1 MAQVLRDGFRIMC
14 VWEGEAPAEPVR
26 REPHPPGKPILKL
39 ALRCWL
45 PLVAVFLML
54 GGCSSSSSRLEPR
67 VRQAIERGERLLGQ
81 NRPER
86 AQSEFRRAADL
97 TSHKADVYLLVI
109 SLNLNANPR
118 VGTAAARAADFAG
131 ELIELSDERKL
142 DRELTP
148 NELKTLLR
156 LYGSLSW
163 ELRRPAVG
171 IQALEHAVALFPN
184 DPGCANDLGYL
195 YAESGTKLDSALALT
210 RRAVRASPNNWMYV
224 DSLGWV
230 YYKLGRYRDAAR
242 ELRRAVRIAPCDA
255 DLRFHLG
262 AAYARL
268 GRRVEAEIEFRKA
281 LACKSSHA
289 GASEWLKRLRRV
301 PTPSKPG
308 SHKA

>member
-1 MAQVLRDGFRIMC
+1 
-14 VWEGEAPAEPVR
+14 
-26 REPHPPGKPILKL
+26 
-39 ALRCWL
+39 
-45 PLVAVFLML
+45 ML

-81 NRPER
+81 NKPER
-86 AQSEFRRAADL
+86 AQSEFRRAIHL
-97 TSHKADVYLLVI
+97 TRHKADVYLVAI
-109 SLNLNANPR
+109 DLNA
-118 VGTAAARAADFAG
+118 TARERAGALASRFAADCAR
-131 ELIELSDERKL
+131 ELLELSDAGKL

-156 LYGSLSW
+156 VYGSLLW

-171 IQALEHAVALFPN
+171 FRALERAVTLFPN

-210 RRAVRASPNNWMYV
+210 RRAVRASPNEPMYI

-289 GASEWLKRLRRV
+289 AAGEWLKRLRRV